1 MKKKSWETCSG
12 KCSQRNSNNSRPTT
26 TKCSS
31 RNKSP
36 LCKRSSISRDGCVRD
51 DWSPSPI
58 SASESSDI
66 SDSGGGGGGGGM
78 ETLLSFGGI
87 KMRKSV
93 NCPHQKL
100 GGTTLLNSKVNVL
113 VQILAIL
120 LATFSTIPTVE
131 GIGKP
136 IPTIDIQSVEKG
148 TANLP
153 CDISLPEP
161 HDPTDDVMLVLW
173 YREDLGRPIYS
184 VDSRDRP
191 FNEAERWSDE
201 NVFGNRAYFRLSS
214 RPAILAI
221 ENVVEGDAA
230 VYRCRVDFRLA
241 QTRNVKVNLTVIVPP
256 KDPVIVDETGSER
269 TIFVGPYTEGS
280 ALTLHCLVEG
290 GSPLPRVVWYRNGKL
305 IDTSD
310 YFADGLVKNDLT
322 ITVLARSDLS
332 AELTCEASNNNI
344 SRPLATTVHLD
355 MNFSPLEVTILGKSS
370 RITAGKKYDLMCQS
384 VGSRP
389 PAHIWWFLDDKRVES
404 AKETTSKDGN
414 TTTSTLSLI
423 PKKEDSGKYLS
434 CRAENSIIPSKVLE
448 DGWELVIQYMPE
460 ARLQLGS
467 SLSGSFIKESSDVY
481 FDCLISAF
489 PVVSQV
495 NWRHNG
501 KMLYH
506 NISAGII
513 MTNQSLVLQR
523 VTRLSAGNYSCI
535 GRNSEGEGS
544 SPPFYLDVL
553 YAPSCKPN
561 QIRVHGVAKLEN
573 ANITCDVDANP
584 QKVQFRWSFNNSA
597 ESLEVPSQRFSV
609 GTRSVVTYTPMT
621 ELDYGTLLCWASNK
635 IGDQRVPCVYHVI
648 AAGRPDTVH
657 NCTVA
662 NHSTDSFFLYCTEGF
677 NGGLPQSFILELRE
691 SQSDKLK
698 ANLTSHVPAFAVAG
712 LEPGFTFTASVYAFN
727 NKGRSEAASVTVYTM
742 RLPEK
747 ILTREKEIP
756 RSSAHFQLSP
766 TVSILIGVLTALS
779 IVSIVILLL
788 RVYCTRR
795 RSHDRRRR
803 DKAATTPLKIDAP
816 DGCDAD
822 EKNPDVIPQDPDEVE
837 YYRKRQQHIS
847 VSTIDTSSPARVT
860 PGGLPNYCTL
870 RNGGIPL
877 QDLNNIG
884 THIGTRPNFMGPEY
898 GSPGFGACPTLPRH
912 HHGHGLSTNVSA
924 STHPQHMLVDST
936 CITGHMEWPTY
947 VGREGRQQR
956 LIGGPTNIPPP
967 PHLPGGQNPRALST
981 FHRTSSPAG
990 ISSQS
995 ASTQLNAYDM
1005 PPLLQI
1011 PTLEEESETI
1021 SELPLMQDKIES
1033 TV

>member
-1 MKKKSWETCSG
+1 MYEKKSL
-12 KCSQRNSNNSRPTT
+12 K
-26 TKCSS
+26 
-31 RNKSP
+31 
-36 LCKRSSISRDGCVRD
+36 IIVF
-51 DWSPSPI
+51 I
-58 SASESSDI
+58 
-66 SDSGGGGGGGGM
+66 
-78 ETLLSFGGI
+78 FY
-87 KMRKSV
+87 
-93 NCPHQKL
+93 
-100 GGTTLLNSKVNVL
+100 
-113 VQILAIL
+113 
-120 LATFSTIPTVE
+120 IP
-131 GIGKP
+131 
-136 IPTIDIQSVEKG
+136 
-148 TANLP
+148 
-153 CDISLPEP
+153 
-161 HDPTDDVMLVLW
+161 
-173 YREDLGRPIYS
+173 
-184 VDSRDRP
+184 
-191 FNEAERWSDE
+191 
-201 NVFGNRAYFRLSS
+201 
-214 RPAILAI
+214 
-221 ENVVEGDAA
+221 
-230 VYRCRVDFRLA
+230 
-241 QTRNVKVNLTVIVPP
+241 VPP

-448 DGWELVIQYMPE
+448 DGWELVIQSFTSVVD
-460 ARLQLGS
+460 L
-467 SLSGSFIKESSDVY
+467 LSCY
-481 FDCLISAF
+481 
-489 PVVSQV
+489 
-495 NWRHNG
+495 G

-597 ESLEVPSQRFSV
+597 ESLEVPSQRFRSV

-747 ILTREKEIP
+747 ILTREK
-756 RSSAHFQLSP
+756 
-766 TVSILIGVLTALS
+766 
-779 IVSIVILLL
+779 VILLL

-822 EKNPDVIPQDPDEVE
+822 EKNPDVIPQEDPDEVE